1 MENNNNLN
9 REQPPKHSY
18 EINPTTIRLRKKTIY
33 LFSISYNLETN
44 NDDGKIHYYSGK
56 YHGAE
61 NGSPVFDGLHDR
73 ETNQYIGKKTI
84 ANFGQLKPQ
93 ISEYM
98 GFFRGVIRKEEEK
111 IRERREKERKE
122 IEGGR
127 QLGFSAIDLM
137 RNPQLYNWN

>member
-1 MENNNNLN
+1 MTL
-9 REQPPKHSY
+9 
-18 EINPTTIRLRKKTIY
+18 TIY

-61 NGSPVFDGLHDR
+61 NGSPVFDMLHDR

-98 GFFRGVIRKEEEK
+98 GFFRGIRKEEEEK
-111 IRERREKERKE
+111 IRERRETERKE

-127 QLGFSAIDLM
+127 PLGFCAIDLM